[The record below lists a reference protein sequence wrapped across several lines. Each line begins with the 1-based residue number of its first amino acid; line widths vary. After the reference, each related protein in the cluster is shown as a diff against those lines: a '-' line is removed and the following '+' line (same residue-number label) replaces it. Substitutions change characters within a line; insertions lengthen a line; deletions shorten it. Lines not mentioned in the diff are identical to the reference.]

1 MRPHKASLSRN
12 RRKTDT
18 DFGSA
23 YRVGKS
29 LFRQT
34 RIVAHELTGAIHDH
48 LWRIDRSEAES
59 LAVSGLAIG
68 EQARRVRI
76 LPPQLIPI
84 IYVLAWDN
92 DIRSGD
98 RLVVIKLLE
107 YAIGRRTTSS
117 PF

>member
-23 YRVGKS
+23 YRFGKS

-48 LWRIDRSEAES
+48 LWRINRSEAEP

-68 EQARRVRI
+68 EQARRVPI
-76 LPPQLIPI
+76 LAPQLIPI
-84 IYVLAWDN
+84 IHVLAYDN
-92 DIRSGD
+92 DIRSAD
-98 RLVVIKLLE
+98 PLIDIKLL
-107 YAIGRRTTSS
+107 
-117 PF
+117 